1 MACAA
6 AHDEQVKDL
15 VQSKVFPVVFKPG
28 ELQRVDDA
36 AHGVDDATGK
46 KEAEAQG
53 RQLVEQRSNGYDTK
67 PAHGDV
73 HNG

>member
-1 MACAA
+1 MACAS
-6 AHDEQVKDL
+6 AHYKQMEDL
-15 VQSKVFPVVFKPG
+15 VQAKVLPVVLKPG
-28 ELQRVDDA
+28 KLQRVDDA
-36 AHGVDDATGK
+36 AHGVDDTAGQ